1 MSGKLRRRGRKLS
14 RSQRKKVGR
23 VVAAPV
29 VESAAPT
36 AQKPAP
42 ASKAAPVTASAPV
55 VTKAPVVAKAP
66 SARTVARTA
75 APNVSRELKRIGMV
89 GGLMVVLLVAA
100 YFVLPLF

>member
-1 MSGKLRRRGRKLS
+1 MSGKSRRRGRRLS
-14 RSQRKKVGR
+14 RSQRRKLGR

-42 ASKAAPVTASAPV
+42 APTPKAAPAVTRAP
-55 VTKAPVVAKAP
+55 A
-66 SARTVARTA
+66 ARMAVQA
-75 APNVSRELKRIGMV
+75 APPDVSGELKRIGIV
-89 GGLMVVLLVAA
+89 GGIVVVLLVAA

>member
-1 MSGKLRRRGRKLS
+1 MSGKSRRRGRKLS

-29 VESAAPT
+29 AESAAPT
-36 AQKPAP
+36 AHKPAP
-42 ASKAAPVTASAPV
+42 TSKAAPVAASAPT
-55 VTKAPVVAKAP
+55 VTKAP
-66 SARTVARTA
+66 SARAVAQTA
-75 APNVSRELKRIGMV
+75 PSNVSGELKRIGVV